1 MSKDKKETLKKSKL
15 LGECIENFFSIFSEK
30 DWDNWIEGNIN
41 LNDVWEKN
49 YATPFEKE
57 EMKNLKQKSKN
68 AKKKS

>member
-1 MSKDKKETLKKSKL
+1 MSKDKKETLKKSQL
-15 LGECIENFFSIFSEK
+15 LGECIENFFSIFSKK
-30 DWDNWIEGNIN
+30 DWDDWIEGNID

-57 EMKNLKQKSKN
+57 EMKNLKQKLKN